1 MLDQGNLYN
10 FRPMSGLKI
19 DSLVIIVARSRIL
32 DRARLLYSPA
42 MRYFAAVAE
51 HGAIRAASRELN
63 VASSAVNRQIL
74 WLEDSLGVPLF
85 ERVGRRLQLSP
96 AGEILLRHVTHVFRD
111 FEQTTSELD
120 ALKGL
125 KRGIVRIASVESVAT
140 ELLSDL
146 AASFGKSYPDIQLR
160 ITVTHSDKI
169 ARLITDSDA
178 DIGFSF
184 DPPDDD
190 LLEINYY
197 RDFEIGV
204 VTTKDHPLAKFP
216 ACSLEDCLQYPVIL
230 PSKGLSL
237 RHALDRLLADSEQEP
252 SVFAEVS
259 TLHMMR
265 RLTARGLGVCFQTRI
280 GLNDSLDHSELTFI
294 PLTDEQLHHNRL
306 SIITHHQRQLK
317 LAPAM
322 FLSHARQFFSEQF
335 PQEEQPAT

>member
-1 MLDQGNLYN
+1 
-10 FRPMSGLKI
+10 
-19 DSLVIIVARSRIL
+19 
-32 DRARLLYSPA
+32 

-74 WLEDSLGVPLF
+74 WLEESLGLPLF

-96 AGEILLRHVTHVFRD
+96 AGEILLRHVTQVFRD

-146 AASFGKSYPDIQLR
+146 AASFGLSYPDIQLR

-169 ARLITDSDA
+169 ARLVTDSDV
-178 DIGFSF
+178 DIGFTF

-190 LLEINYY
+190 LLAINYS
-197 RDFEIGV
+197 RSFQIGAV
-204 VTTKDHPLAKFP
+204 AMQDHPLAQQET
-216 ACSLEDCLQYPVIL
+216 CSFADCLQYPIIL

-237 RHALDRLLADSEQEP
+237 RTALDRLLAESDDASI
-252 SVFAEVS
+252 FAEVS

-265 RLTARGLGVCFQTRI
+265 RLTAKGLGICFQTRI
-280 GLNDSLDHSELTFI
+280 GLRDSLDNTELRFI
-294 PLTDEQLHHNRL
+294 PLTDEQLHQNTF
-306 SIITHHQRQLK
+306 SIVTHHQRQLK

-322 FLSHARQFFSEQF
+322 FLAHARQHFHELFEKR
-335 PQEEQPAT
+335 T

>member
-1 MLDQGNLYN
+1 
-10 FRPMSGLKI
+10 
-19 DSLVIIVARSRIL
+19 
-32 DRARLLYSPA
+32 

-74 WLEDSLGVPLF
+74 WLEESLGVPLF

-146 AASFGKSYPDIQLR
+146 AASFGVAYPDIQLR

-169 ARLITDSDA
+169 ARLVTDSDV
-178 DIGFSF
+178 DVGFTF

-190 LLEINYY
+190 LLAVNYSH
-197 RDFEIGV
+197 DFEIGAV
-204 VTTKDHPLAKFP
+204 ATKDHPLAQQRE
-216 ACSLEDCLQYPVIL
+216 CSFEDCVKYPIIL

-237 RHALDRLLADSEQEP
+237 RSALDKMLSDGDEP
-252 SVFAEVS
+252 SIFAEVS
-259 TLHMMR
+259 TLQMMR
-265 RLTARGLGVCFQTRI
+265 RLTAKGLGICFQTRI
-280 GLNDSLDHSELTFI
+280 GLNEDQNHSNLRFI
-294 PLTDEQLHHNRL
+294 PLTDEQLQRNTL
-306 SIITHHQRQLK
+306 SIVTHQQRQLK

-322 FLSHARQFFSEQF
+322 FLTHARQHFSELF
-335 PQEEQPAT
+335 E

>member
-1 MLDQGNLYN
+1 
-10 FRPMSGLKI
+10 
-19 DSLVIIVARSRIL
+19 
-32 DRARLLYSPA
+32 

-74 WLEDSLGVPLF
+74 WLEDSLGLPLF

-96 AGEILLRHVTHVFRD
+96 AGEILLRHATQVFRD

-146 AASFGKSYPDIQLR
+146 AASFGLSYPDIQLR

-169 ARLITDSDA
+169 ARLVTDSDV
-178 DIGFSF
+178 DIGFTF

-190 LLEINYY
+190 LLAINYS
-197 RDFEIGV
+197 RSFQIGAV
-204 VTTKDHPLAKFP
+204 AMQDHPLVQKET
-216 ACSLEDCLQYPVIL
+216 CSFADCLEYPIIL

-237 RHALDRLLADSEQEP
+237 RTALDRLLADSDDA
-252 SVFAEVS
+252 SIFAEVS
-259 TLHMMR
+259 TLQMMR
-265 RLTARGLGVCFQTRI
+265 RLTAKGLGICFQTRI
-280 GLNDSLDHSELTFI
+280 GLKDSLDNTELRFI
-294 PLTDEQLHHNRL
+294 PLSDEQLHQNTF
-306 SIITHHQRQLK
+306 SIVTHHQRQLK

-322 FLSHARQFFSEQF
+322 FLAHARQHFHELFEKRV
-335 PQEEQPAT
+335 

>member
-1 MLDQGNLYN
+1 
-10 FRPMSGLKI
+10 
-19 DSLVIIVARSRIL
+19 
-32 DRARLLYSPA
+32 

-74 WLEDSLGVPLF
+74 WLEESLGVPLF
-85 ERVGRRLQLSP
+85 ERVGRRLQLSS
-96 AGEILLRHVTHVFRD
+96 AGEILLRHVTHVLRD

-146 AASFGKSYPDIQLR
+146 AASFGLSYPDIQLR

-169 ARLITDSDA
+169 ARLVTDSDV
-178 DIGFSF
+178 DVGFTF
-184 DPPDDD
+184 DPPADD
-190 LLEINYY
+190 LLAVNYSHP
-197 RDFEIGV
+197 FEIGAV
-204 VTTKDHPLAKFP
+204 ATTDHPLGQASSCTF
-216 ACSLEDCLQYPVIL
+216 ADCLQYPIIL

-237 RHALDRLLADSEQEP
+237 RTALDKLLAESKDDP

-265 RLTARGLGVCFQTRI
+265 RLTAKGLGICFQTRI
-280 GLNDSLDHSELTFI
+280 GLNDTLENSNLRFI
-294 PLTDEQLHHNRL
+294 PLVDEQLHHNTL
-306 SIITHHQRQLK
+306 SIVTHHQRQLK

-322 FLSHARQFFSEQF
+322 FLTHARQHFSELFQD
-335 PQEEQPAT
+335 

>member
-1 MLDQGNLYN
+1 M
-10 FRPMSGLKI
+10 
-19 DSLVIIVARSRIL
+19 
-32 DRARLLYSPA
+32 LYSPA
-42 MRYFAAVAE
+42 LRYFAAVAE

-74 WLEDSLGVPLF
+74 WLEDSLGLPLF

-96 AGEILLRHVTHVFRD
+96 AGDILLRHVTHVLRD
-111 FEQTTSELD
+111 FEQTASELD

-146 AASFGKSYPDIQLR
+146 AASFGKAYPDIQLR
-160 ITVTHSDKI
+160 IHVTHSDKI
-169 ARLITDSDA
+169 ARQVLESEA
-178 DIGFSF
+178 DIGFTF

-190 LLEINYY
+190 LLARNYSHA
-197 RDFEIGV
+197 FEIGAV
-204 VTTKDHPLAKFP
+204 APKAHPLTQKTS
-216 ACSLEDCLQYPVIL
+216 CSFEDCLQYPIIL

-237 RHALDRLLADSEQEP
+237 RTAIDKLLSDTDTEP

-265 RLTARGLGVCFQTRI
+265 RLTARDLGICFQTRI
-280 GLNDSLDHSELTFI
+280 GLTDTLDQSELVFL
-294 PLTDEQLHHNRL
+294 PLTDEQLQHNRL
-306 SIITHHQRQLK
+306 TIVTHQQRQLK

-322 FLSHARQFFSEQF
+322 FLTHANQFFSNLFE
-335 PQEEQPAT
+335 

>member
-1 MLDQGNLYN
+1 MFQTAFILSLT
-10 FRPMSGLKI
+10 SKCAKVASKI
-19 DSLVIIVARSRIL
+19 IELLRSSIL

-96 AGEILLRHVTHVFRD
+96 AGEILLRHVVHVMRD
-111 FEQTTSELD
+111 FEQTSSELD

-125 KRGIVRIASVESVAT
+125 KRGVVRIASVESVAT

-160 ITVTHSDKI
+160 ITVTHSDNI
-169 ARLITDSDA
+169 ARQVLDSDA
-178 DIGFSF
+178 DIGFTF
-184 DPPDDD
+184 DPPNED
-190 LLEINYY
+190 LLSVNYS
-197 RDFEIGV
+197 RSFEIGAV
-204 VTTKDHPLAKFP
+204 VAKNHPLAQKP
-216 ACSLEDCLQYPVIL
+216 VCSFADCLQFPIIL

-237 RHALDRLLADSEQEP
+237 RVALDRLLAKIDFEP

-265 RLTARGLGVCFQTRI
+265 RLASRDLGVCFQTRI
-280 GLNDSLDHSELTFI
+280 GLNDPMDNSELTFI
-294 PLTDEQLHHNRL
+294 PMSDDQLHHNTL
-306 SIITHHQRQLK
+306 SIVTHQQRQLK

-322 FLSHARQFFSEQF
+322 FLSHARSFFAERF
-335 PQEEQPAT
+335 E

>member
-1 MLDQGNLYN
+1 
-10 FRPMSGLKI
+10 
-19 DSLVIIVARSRIL
+19 
-32 DRARLLYSPA
+32 

-74 WLEDSLGVPLF
+74 WLEESLGVPLF
-85 ERVGRRLQLSP
+85 ERVGRRLQLSS
-96 AGEILLRHVTHVFRD
+96 AGEILLRHTTQVLRD
-111 FEQTTSELD
+111 FEQTSSELD

-125 KRGIVRIASVESVAT
+125 KRGVVRIASVESVAT

-169 ARLITDSDA
+169 AKLVIDSDA
-178 DIGFSF
+178 DIGFTF
-184 DPPDDD
+184 DPPNDD
-190 LLEINYY
+190 LLEVNYSHA
-197 RDFEIGV
+197 FEIGAV
-204 VTTKDHPLAKFP
+204 ATKDHPLSQKDSCTFA
-216 ACSLEDCLQYPVIL
+216 DCLQYPIIL

-237 RHALDRLLADSEQEP
+237 RTALDRLLAHSEIEP

-265 RLTARGLGVCFQTRI
+265 RLTARELGLCFQTRI
-280 GLNDSLDHSELTFI
+280 GLNDPLDHSELRFV
-294 PLTDEQLHHNRL
+294 PLTDEQLQHNRL
-306 SIITHHQRQLK
+306 SIVTHHQRQLK

-322 FLSHARQFFSEQF
+322 FLNHARQFFTEQF
-335 PQEEQPAT
+335 AD

>member
-1 MLDQGNLYN
+1 
-10 FRPMSGLKI
+10 
-19 DSLVIIVARSRIL
+19 
-32 DRARLLYSPA
+32 

-96 AGEILLRHVTHVFRD
+96 AGEILLRHVTHVLRD
-111 FEQTTSELD
+111 FEQTSSELD

-146 AASFGKSYPDIQLR
+146 AASFGKTYPDIQLR

-169 ARLITDSDA
+169 ARLVLDSDA
-178 DIGFSF
+178 DIGFTF
-184 DPPDDD
+184 DPPEDEQ
-190 LLEINYY
+190 LAINYA
-197 RDFEIGV
+197 RDFEIGAV
-204 VTTKDHPLAKFP
+204 VTRDHPLAKME
-216 ACSLEDCLQYPVIL
+216 ACSFEDCLEFPIIL

-237 RHALDRLLADSEQEP
+237 RHALDKLLAEYPEEP

-259 TLHMMR
+259 TLQMMR

-280 GLNDSLDHSELTFI
+280 GLTDGFDQSELRFV
-294 PLTDEQLHHNRL
+294 PLTNESLRRNRL
-306 SIITHHQRQLK
+306 CIVAHQQRQLK

-322 FLSHARQFFSEQF
+322 FMTHAQQFFKDLF
-335 PQEEQPAT
+335 PF

>member
-1 MLDQGNLYN
+1 
-10 FRPMSGLKI
+10 
-19 DSLVIIVARSRIL
+19 
-32 DRARLLYSPA
+32 

-74 WLEDSLGVPLF
+74 WLEESLGVPLF

-96 AGEILLRHVTHVFRD
+96 AGDILLRHVTQVLRD
-111 FEQTTSELD
+111 FEQTSSELD

-146 AASFGKSYPDIQLR
+146 AASFGKTYPDIQLR

-169 ARLITDSDA
+169 ARLVTDSDA
-178 DIGFSF
+178 DIGFTF

-190 LLEINYY
+190 LLAVNYSHP
-197 RDFEIGV
+197 FEIGAV
-204 VTTKDHPLAKFP
+204 ATRDHPLVNRS
-216 ACSLEDCLQYPVIL
+216 ACAFADCLDYPIIL

-237 RHALDRLLADSEQEP
+237 RTALDRLLGESDKDA

-259 TLHMMR
+259 TLQMMR
-265 RLTARGLGVCFQTRI
+265 RLTARGLGICFQTRI
-280 GLNDSLDHSELTFI
+280 GLKDNLDHSDLQFV
-294 PLTDEQLHHNRL
+294 PLSDEQLQHNTL
-306 SIITHHQRQLK
+306 SIVTHQQRQLK

-322 FLSHARQFFSEQF
+322 FLNHARQFFVEQF
-335 PQEEQPAT
+335 NG

>member
-1 MLDQGNLYN
+1 
-10 FRPMSGLKI
+10 
-19 DSLVIIVARSRIL
+19 
-32 DRARLLYSPA
+32 

-96 AGEILLRHVTHVFRD
+96 AGEIMLRHVTHVLRD

-169 ARLITDSDA
+169 ARLVTDSDA
-178 DIGFSF
+178 DIGFTF
-184 DPPDDD
+184 DPPSDD
-190 LLEINYY
+190 LLSVNYS
-197 RDFEIGV
+197 RAFEIGAV
-204 VTTKDHPLAKFP
+204 ANKDHPLVQNAP
-216 ACSLEDCLQYPVIL
+216 CSFADCLQYPVIL

-237 RHALDRLLADSEQEP
+237 RSALDRLLSNSEIEA

-259 TLHMMR
+259 TLQMMR
-265 RLTARGLGVCFQTRI
+265 RLSSRGLGICFQTRI
-280 GLNDSLDHSELTFI
+280 GLNDEFDHSELRFI
-294 PLTDEQLHHNRL
+294 PLIDEQLHHNTL
-306 SIITHHQRQLK
+306 SIVTHNQRQLK

-322 FLSHARQFFSEQF
+322 FLTHARQFFSELF
-335 PQEEQPAT
+335 ED